1 LNIYPLMCAFEK
13 VWTSELTLIHKN
25 IRSFLIRMG
34 KNWLILKI
42 IGQCDVKHI
51 FTSPIK
57 TITPV
62 MKISTNIVNSTPACP
77 LGLDAILAIMS
88 VSTFNEVQQLYS
100 ITASLIGR
108 AMILVIMYVETF
120 KIDVI
125 VFISIKRHNATSH
138 WPIFSSILVTKLM
151 LAISHQRSYIKLTNQ
166 RWSFQILIYCKPS
179 IRREMS
185 YRSIYL
191 TILHMV
197 GRGQSWQKS
206 YRNVVRCIA
215 KKTNPTNI

>member
-1 LNIYPLMCAFEK
+1 MFNVITQLQHFILCTEKHYWPQPSAFSAPQR
-13 VWTSELTLIHKN
+13 V
-25 IRSFLIRMG
+25 
-34 KNWLILKI
+34 
-42 IGQCDVKHI
+42 I
-51 FTSPIK
+51 FHS
-57 TITPV
+57 
-62 MKISTNIVNSTPACP
+62 A
-77 LGLDAILAIMS
+77 L
-88 VSTFNEVQQLYS
+88 NEVQLLYS
-100 ITASLIGR
+100 ITANLIGR
-108 AMILVIMYVETF
+108 VMILVIMYVETF

-138 WPIFSSILVTKLM
+138 WPIFSSILVTELM
-151 LAISHQRSYIKLTNQ
+151 LGISHQRSYIKLTNQ

-185 YRSIYL
+185 DRSIYL

-215 KKTNPTNI
+215 KKKIQQTSNLN